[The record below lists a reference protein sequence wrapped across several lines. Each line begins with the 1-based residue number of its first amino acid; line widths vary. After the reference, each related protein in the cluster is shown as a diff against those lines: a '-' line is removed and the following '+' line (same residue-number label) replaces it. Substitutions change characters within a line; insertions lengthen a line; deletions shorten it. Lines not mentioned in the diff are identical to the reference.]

1 MPYFLREK
9 RLSGLFYLYTYTSQQ
24 HFEITNSLKDKCMR
38 QNLRFKDHFRC
49 QRKCG
54 GALFHIYM
62 QSLSSDPTSVD
73 VLCRYT
79 SFCCGPLHWTNHRIL
94 HHNIFQSSL
103 CSYNCVYYNAILML
117 NYIQLLNSLTINNLY
132 FYWYQLS
139 NSCFRSNN
147 HFILCWLLKIDD
159 I

>member
-38 QNLRFKDHFRC
+38 QNLRFKDHFRWGNVVEPC
-49 QRKCG
+49 FISIC
-54 GALFHIYM
+54 
-62 QSLSSDPTSVD
+62 SLCDPTSVD

-79 SFCCGPLHWTNHRIL
+79 SLCCGPLHWTNHRIL

-117 NYIQLLNSLTINNLY
+117 NYIQLLNSLTIKNLY

>member
-38 QNLRFKDHFRC
+38 QNLRFKDHFRWGNVVEPC
-49 QRKCG
+49 FISIC
-54 GALFHIYM
+54 
-62 QSLSSDPTSVD
+62 SLCLVTPHQWMSSVD
-73 VLCRYT
+73 IPHFVVVLST
-79 SFCCGPLHWTNHRIL
+79 GPTTGYYITIYSS
-94 HHNIFQSSL
+94 HH
-103 CSYNCVYYNAILML
+103 CVLIIAFIIMP
-117 NYIQLLNSLTINNLY
+117 IKNLY